1 MLVHHVA
8 TPSARGSF
16 GSSCFGSADIYF
28 TKLKNETLR
37 AGEHHLRQLITGA
50 PAHPARSQE
59 LGTRNPVPAALKQR
73 CQAQKLTKAM
83 FSNQSP
89 DSPDSAW
96 LKNKSKP
103 PRSSSFS
110 WHWRPVQQNASMND
124 GRRAAPSDGHCDLGA
139 LLDKKT
145 PRLPAAYQSLQRPAE
160 AAQGCDE
167 AQQP

>member
-1 MLVHHVA
+1 MLRRPRLEGALGVHA
-8 TPSARGSF
+8 SGLP
-16 GSSCFGSADIYF
+16 DIYF

-103 PRSSSFS
+103 PRSHLLVGIGGRSS
-110 WHWRPVQQNASMND
+110 RMLA
-124 GRRAAPSDGHCDLGA
+124 
-139 LLDKKT
+139 
-145 PRLPAAYQSLQRPAE
+145 
-160 AAQGCDE
+160 
-167 AQQP
+167 